1 MSVPENWQTTKPT
14 IRERTKFLL
23 NNDLFSD
30 VKFVVRRSDGE
41 SESNQV
47 IPAHKF
53 VLSIGSPVFENMFYG
68 ELAET
73 RDSIEL
79 PDCDYESVLELFRY
93 MYSDEVNLSGS
104 DVSMRVLYLAKKYM
118 VPSLAVKCTECLQ
131 NNLAPSNVFNF
142 LPMAEK
148 YEERALLDQCWKVID
163 EQLEVAVKSDGF
175 VTIERSL
182 LQEIVA
188 RETLCIEEID
198 LFQAVDLWA
207 TKQCEKQGLAADGAL
222 KRRILGEDIIKAI
235 RFPVLKQEEFASA
248 VLDTGILTRNEEVTF
263 FKFFSSKLTS
273 PVGFPETRRSGTR
286 TISSAP
292 SSPSFLPE
300 PERLCS
306 EVNVGSF
313 PEQQLVLIEPETRA
327 KTVVFHRCDR
337 FESVIVASWGYGRGR
352 KDFLG
357 VTVDKDVT
365 LHGLCLFGSENNN
378 YTVSLEIKDAS
389 DIDNL
394 CLLVSKSGTFSS
406 KLLQYKREKYHGFEV
421 LFDSPVDLKKNI
433 KYQIEALI
441 CGPMSGNGVSGSS
454 TFLCNGV
461 TFTFLDYTSRLANGT
476 SSTVGQFPEFLFS
489 V

>member
-30 VKFVVRRSDGE
+30 VKFVVRKSDGE

-47 IPAHKF
+47 IPAHTF

-68 ELAET
+68 ELAES

-79 PDCDYESVLELFRY
+79 PDCEYESVLELFRY

-104 DVSMRVLYLAKKYM
+104 NVMGVLHLAKKYM
-118 VPSLAVKCTECLQ
+118 VPSLSVKCTECLQ
-131 NNLAPSNVFNF
+131 NNLAPSNVFSL

-148 YEERALLDQCWKVID
+148 YEEEDLLDRCWKVID

-182 LQEIVA
+182 LQKIVA

-207 TKQCEKQGLAADGAL
+207 TEQCEKQGLAANGEL

-248 VLDTGILTRNEEVTF
+248 VLDTSILTPNEVVTF
-263 FKFFSSKLTS
+263 FKFFSSSLTS

-286 TISSAP
+286 VGSISATP
-292 SSPSFLPE
+292 SSPTFLPE
-300 PERLCS
+300 KRLCS
-306 EVNVGSF
+306 EVSVGSF
-313 PEQQLVLIEPETRA
+313 PEQRLVIEPGTRA
-327 KTVVFHRCDR
+327 KTVVLHRCGR
-337 FESVIVASWGYGRGR
+337 FESVSVGSWGYGQGS

-365 LHGLCLFGSENNN
+365 LHGLCLFGSENNS

-406 KLLQYKREKYHGFEV
+406 KLLQYKRDNYHGFEV
-421 LFDSPVDLKKNI
+421 LFDSPVDLKKNT
-433 KYQIEALI
+433 KYKIEALI
-441 CGPMSGNGVSGSS
+441 SGPMSGNGVSGSS

-461 TFTFLDYTSRLANGT
+461 TFTFLDYTSRPNNGT
-476 SSTVGQFPEFLFS
+476 TSTLGQFPEFLFS